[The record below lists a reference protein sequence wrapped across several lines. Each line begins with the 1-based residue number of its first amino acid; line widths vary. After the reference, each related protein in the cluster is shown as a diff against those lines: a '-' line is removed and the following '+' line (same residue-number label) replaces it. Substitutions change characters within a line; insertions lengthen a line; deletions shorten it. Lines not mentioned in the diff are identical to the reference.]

1 MSQPAVT
8 QQPGSVASSIMSPTG
23 DWSTG
28 RYDCCAD
35 CGICC
40 LGLLCPTLLAC
51 YVSKKYG
58 ENCFL
63 PCLFGSMTALRT
75 HMRLSYG
82 IQGTVCRDGLAMCF
96 CGPCELCRMA
106 REMDRHGQF

>member
-1 MSQPAVT
+1 
-8 QQPGSVASSIMSPTG
+8 MSPTG

-82 IQGTVCRDGLAMCF
+82 IQVMLQLERCAAC
-96 CGPCELCRMA
+96 
-106 REMDRHGQF
+106 